1 MLLNIIEHTQD
12 QPAAL
17 LLDSL
22 GYQHND
28 STTQTCNNRYIAVYR
43 IPPNTTG
50 YSHVMYYC
58 LDHLNRKYVNI
69 INYIDSQIHHQHF
82 SVHVNSLVMHSMQ
95 YPTVQL
101 NLPGY
106 VLGLKHKSSTN
117 TIKRAK
123 SLFTS
128 HSSSQP

>member
-1 MLLNIIEHTQD
+1 MVNQVMLLNIIEHTQD

-69 INYIDSQIHHQHF
+69 INYIDNQVLIQLNVLSHCLLVIVAHNHSC
-82 SVHVNSLVMHSMQ
+82 SVH
-95 YPTVQL
+95 Y
-101 NLPGY
+101 
-106 VLGLKHKSSTN
+106 
-117 TIKRAK
+117 IC
-123 SLFTS
+123 
-128 HSSSQP
+128 